1 MHVGR
6 VGLVYQHKL
15 NGRLNPQ
22 EEGEV
27 IRVRESVLSLGHGE
41 QLRDIEKSLARQ
53 DSQRQWD
60 VTPCPWRYSKSPWP
74 VFGQCANAILLKQD

>member
-6 VGLVYQHKL
+6 AGLVYQDKL

-27 IRVRESVLSLGHGE
+27 IRVRESVLSRGHGE

-53 DSQRQWD
+53 DSSEAMGCNSMSLEIQ
-60 VTPCPWRYSKSPWP
+60 
-74 VFGQCANAILLKQD
+74 

>member
-6 VGLVYQHKL
+6 VGLVYQDKL

-41 QLRDIEKSLARQ
+41 QLRDIENSLSRQ
-53 DSQRQWD
+53 DSSEAMGCNSMSLEIQ
-60 VTPCPWRYSKSPWP
+60 
-74 VFGQCANAILLKQD
+74 